1 MEHARNHSD
10 ASASLDAW
18 EEARQYGVDMSG
30 LLANLNRT
38 VLERIRNHDR
48 ALTLALTLRQ
58 AMVDRYGGL
67 RESPG
72 TSD

>member
-1 MEHARNHSD
+1 MEHAREHSD
-10 ASASLDAW
+10 TVASPDTW

-48 ALTLALTLRQ
+48 SLTLALALRE
-58 AMVDRYGGL
+58 AMAHRYGQL